1 MSLGQQTF
9 PLYPDAIPNSKPAP
23 DRERETVRPN
33 GITVIS
39 DISVPTIAAFLP
51 EKPNGTAVIIFPGG
65 GYRINA
71 IQHEGYDIAR
81 ELNRWGVTAFV
92 VKYRIPDDATMIRKE
107 IGPLQD
113 AQQAL
118 KVVRE
123 GASRWNVNPDRI
135 GIMGFSAGG
144 HLASTAAVRFS
155 NPVIESEGVSLRPD
169 FVVLGYPVVSFRD
182 SIGHVG
188 SRDNLLGKSASEE
201 KVLEFSNERWVN
213 ADTPPTFLVHAGD
226 DKGVPVGNSLIFYI
240 NLIKHNVPAELHIY
254 ERGGHGFGMN
264 NPTTSDLWMERL
276 RNWLTSRGLL

>member
-1 MSLGQQTF
+1 MRFVVTVFLFMLFCSSMSLGQQTF

-23 DRERETVRPN
+23 DRERETVRRN

-226 DKGVPVGNSLIFYI
+226 DKGVPV
-240 NLIKHNVPAELHIY
+240 
-254 ERGGHGFGMN
+254 
-264 NPTTSDLWMERL
+264 
-276 RNWLTSRGLL
+276 